1 MKHRKIRLDTL
12 DEKTALALYLRE
24 RLESLK
30 NKEKETGRF
39 LAETRETAT
48 ALSTVLN
55 HLRLEGSYVESNDEL
70 KESVFGDWLESVSKK
85 RKRGDLDEAENED

>member
-12 DEKTALALYLRE
+12 EEKTSLALYLRE

-70 KESVFGDWLESVSKK
+70 KESVFGGWMDGLKK
-85 RKRGDLDEAENED
+85 KRGDLDEAENED